1 MKTGQP
7 HWGISRQ
14 KDVRNRKP
22 ENGELRFEKQ
32 KEESTMTQ
40 RKSIANGKLFT
51 NMGEGIPEEQ
61 LRGKERM
68 YTFNQTRPTE
78 IEKRLELMKE
88 MFGAVGEHCWIEP
101 PIYFSYGTNVFLGYG
116 VYANFNLSLVD
127 DYQIII
133 GNRVM
138 FGPNVTIAVSGH
150 PIDPTLRDQGYMHA
164 FPVTIG
170 DRVWVGA
177 GAVICPGV
185 TIGENTVI
193 GAGSIV
199 TRDIPANVVAV
210 GNPCKVLR
218 ETNEQDK
225 IYYGFVE

>member
-1 MKTGQP
+1 MRWLKFAFSRE
-7 HWGISRQ
+7 ISL
-14 KDVRNRKP
+14 NRRRYSSKP

-51 NMGEGIPEEQ
+51 NMGEGFPEEQ

-68 YTFNQTRPTE
+68 YAFNQTRPTE

-127 DYQIII
+127 DYQII
-133 GNRVM
+133 
-138 FGPNVTIAVSGH
+138 
-150 PIDPTLRDQGYMHA
+150 
-164 FPVTIG
+164 
-170 DRVWVGA
+170 
-177 GAVICPGV
+177 
-185 TIGENTVI
+185 
-193 GAGSIV
+193 
-199 TRDIPANVVAV
+199 
-210 GNPCKVLR
+210 
-218 ETNEQDK
+218 
-225 IYYGFVE
+225 

>member
-1 MKTGQP
+1 
-7 HWGISRQ
+7 
-14 KDVRNRKP
+14 
-22 ENGELRFEKQ
+22 
-32 KEESTMTQ
+32 MTQ

-68 YTFNQTRPTE
+68 YAFNQTRPTE

-88 MFGAVGEHCWIEP
+88 MFGAVGEHSWIEP

-133 GNRVM
+133 GNRVA

-218 ETNEQDK
+218 EINEQDK